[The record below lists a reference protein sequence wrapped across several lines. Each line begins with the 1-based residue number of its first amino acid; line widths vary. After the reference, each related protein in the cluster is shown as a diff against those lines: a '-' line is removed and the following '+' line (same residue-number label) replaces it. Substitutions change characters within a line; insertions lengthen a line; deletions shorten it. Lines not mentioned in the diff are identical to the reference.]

1 MNKLMIVLLAAGAAF
16 AAEGYHVL
24 NKIKIGG
31 TGTWD
36 YVTVDSAAHRLYAS
50 HFSSVE
56 VVDLDNGKVVGTIPQ
71 LHLVHGIAIAPELN
85 KGFITNGQS
94 GSITIFN
101 LKTLAKEG
109 EPQAQMNPDAICY
122 DKKTQNAFAFN
133 GRSASF
139 TEISGKTG
147 EPLKTVPV
155 GGKPEFCAADGN
167 GKLYVNLE
175 DKGAIAE
182 IDTPKAEVVRTSSI
196 SPCEEP
202 SGLALDE
209 KDGVLFSACDNKM
222 MAVTD
227 VKSLK
232 VVATPAIGARPDA
245 AGYDPG
251 TGLAFSSNGEG
262 TLTIVKK
269 VNGKWDAVDTVKTE
283 NGARTMTV
291 DPRTHRVYLLAAEF
305 GPAPAVKAGERPRR
319 PPVLPDTFHILVV
332 GK

>member
-1 MNKLMIVLLAAGAAF
+1 MKKLMTILAAASTMF

-24 NKIKIGG
+24 NKISIGG

-36 YVTVDSAAHRLYAS
+36 YLTVDSSAHRLYAS

-56 VVDLDNGKVVGTIPQ
+56 VVDLDTGKVIGTIPQ
-71 LHLVHGIAIAPELN
+71 LHLVHGIALAPELN

-94 GSITIFN
+94 GSVTIFD
-101 LKTLAKEG
+101 LKTLAKTG
-109 EPQAQMNPDAICY
+109 EPQAGMNPDAICF
-122 DKKTQNAFAFN
+122 DPKTQNAFAFN
-133 GRSASF
+133 GRSQNF
-139 TEISGKTG
+139 TVISGKTG
-147 EPLKTVPV
+147 EPLGTTPV
-155 GGKPEFCAADGN
+155 GGKPEFCAADGK
-167 GKLYVNLE
+167 GKMYVNLE
-175 DKGAIAE
+175 DKGEIAE
-182 IDTPKAEVVRTSSI
+182 IDTAKPGVIRTASL

-202 SGLALDE
+202 SGLALDS
-209 KDGVLFSACDNKM
+209 KDGVLFSACDNKV

-251 TGLAFSSNGEG
+251 AGLAFSSNGEG

-269 VNGKWDAVDTVKTE
+269 VDGKWEAVDTVKTE
-283 NGARTMTV
+283 TGARTMAV
-291 DPRTHRVYLLAAEF
+291 DPRTHRIYLLAAEF
-305 GPAPAVKAGERPRR
+305 GPAPATKPGERPGR
-319 PPVLPDTFHILVV
+319 PPVLPGSFHVLVV